1 MRSAKHKHLI
11 FLGIIL
17 LIIVGLLA
25 GTFYFTKNSSPTRQ
39 HTFAPTPTTVPEPS
53 EYRKISSDDKVTASW
68 KIFTDD
74 KLQYSI
80 HHPENII
87 LDVRQTSQGR
97 INVFIFKEDKTA
109 SLPGKVTALYLADTQ
124 KSGVDGFTAFS
135 RGDCGATCNIE
146 YKNADWVTFNNAY
159 GVRNPIKTDQ
169 SNWFLTDKN
178 KKGSVINVYIG
189 GYLDIK
195 NKKVQERFELFEEMI
210 KTITFNR

>member
-1 MRSAKHKHLI
+1 MRSTKHKHII

-17 LIIVGLLA
+17 LITIGFLA
-25 GTFYFTKNSSPTRQ
+25 GAFYFTKKSVTRQ
-39 HTFAPTPTTVPEPS
+39 HAFAPTPTAVPEPS
-53 EYRKISSDDKVTASW
+53 EYRKISSIDKTTASW

-74 KLQYSI
+74 KFQYSI
-80 HHPENII
+80 RYPEDVI
-87 LDVRQTSQGR
+87 LDARQTSQGR

-124 KSGVDGFTAFS
+124 KTNVDGFTAFS
-135 RGDCGATCNIE
+135 RGDCGTECKIE

-159 GVRNPIKTDQ
+159 GIKNPMQTDQ
-169 SNWFLTDKN
+169 SNWFLTDKD
-178 KKGSVINVYIG
+178 KKGSVINAYIG

-195 NKKVQERFELFEEMI
+195 DKKVQERFELFEEMI